1 MRVFLLT
8 FCLCVAGLAGL
19 RAEQYTVSGYV
30 SDRATGESLISASV
44 FDLASGKGMVTNPYG
59 FYSLTLPEGAVRLR
73 YSYVGYAPQ
82 VVELRLERDTVINIR
97 LGEDNLLQEVTVTGH
112 NADLGLQGAQ
122 MSAVEVPV
130 AQLKA
135 VPALLG
141 ETDVVKALQLM
152 PGVQDGTEG
161 SAGFYVRGG
170 GPDENLFLLDG
181 VPVYNI
187 NHLGGFFSVFNG
199 DAVKNVTLYKGG
211 FPARF
216 GGRLSSVLDVRMK
229 DGNNQRLAGSV
240 SVGLISAKLNLEGPL
255 FSPNTTFNISAR
267 RTYFDVLAQP
277 VLWVM
282 KKQEDYDR
290 LSAGYYFYDL
300 NAKVSHRF
308 SDRDRLYLSFYMGDD
323 AVYTRMK
330 DEWGSSTDE
339 MRVDWG
345 WGNLVGAL
353 RWNHVFGNK
362 LFMNATATYTQ
373 YRFNMDNRYREE
385 SPGSGYLYEASAGY
399 RSGIHDWTAKAD
411 FDYALASSHSLK
423 FGAGYTAHL
432 FRPGVSAAR
441 MEENAGDGLPGDRLE
456 TETGDENVFAHE
468 AFAYVEDNFSIGHLL
483 KANAGL
489 HYSAFVVQGKL
500 YHSLQPRLSA
510 RLLITD
516 DLSFKAGYAYMNQY
530 VHLLSNNGINLP
542 TDLWVPVTRRIEPMK
557 AHQVSA
563 GFFYNLLDLL
573 DLSVEAYYKPMDNLI
588 EYKDGASFL
597 ATGTGWEDKVSV
609 GRGWA
614 YGVELL
620 VQKSVG
626 NTTGWVGYTW
636 SKSDRLFDRP
646 GQELNFGRVF
656 PAKYDRRHDVSVV
669 VSHKFSERFD
679 ISGTWVFSTGNA
691 ATLNMQTYDPLPGF
705 VDDNGEIGYESD
717 VPYIAQRNNF
727 RYPAYHRLDLGVNFH
742 KKKKRGTRTWNI
754 SVYNAY
760 NSMNP
765 FLIYPDTD
773 PQGRPVLT
781 KLTLFPIIPS
791 VSYTFKW

>member
-8 FCLCVAGLAGL
+8 LCLCVAGLAGL
-19 RAEQYTVSGYV
+19 RAEQHTVSGYV

-59 FYSLTLPEGAVRLR
+59 FYSLTLPGGTVRLR

-82 VVELRLERDTVINIR
+82 VVELRLDRDTALNVR
-97 LGEDNLLQEVTVTGH
+97 LDEDNLLQEVTVTGH

-339 MRVDWG
+339 MRVDFALPRSVSG
-345 WGNLVGAL
+345 MRADADARIAHTDGAL
-353 RWNHVFGNK
+353 KIVSANGREGKVFYK
-362 LFMNATATYTQ
+362 TY
-373 YRFNMDNRYREE
+373 YRKEDLYDNRYDPAFSPKAYNGQTIRARYRTAGGARVRLFCEDLHGGKTYFSEE
-385 SPGSGYLYEASAGY
+385 GATEWKIEVAKTALIGKIGLAVRTEEGGEVRLTSDLAGTATLYDVSGQLVSRHALEAGDNVLPAPGSAGY
-399 RSGIHDWTAKAD
+399 
-411 FDYALASSHSLK
+411 Y
-423 FGAGYTAHL
+423 
-432 FRPGVSAAR
+432 
-441 MEENAGDGLPGDRLE
+441 
-456 TETGDENVFAHE
+456 
-468 AFAYVEDNFSIGHLL
+468 LL
-483 KANAGL
+483 R
-489 HYSAFVVQGKL
+489 VVL
-500 YHSLQPRLSA
+500 
-510 RLLITD
+510 
-516 DLSFKAGYAYMNQY
+516 
-530 VHLLSNNGINLP
+530 
-542 TDLWVPVTRRIEPMK
+542 
-557 AHQVSA
+557 
-563 GFFYNLLDLL
+563 
-573 DLSVEAYYKPMDNLI
+573 
-588 EYKDGASFL
+588 
-597 ATGTGWEDKVSV
+597 
-609 GRGWA
+609 
-614 YGVELL
+614 
-620 VQKSVG
+620 
-626 NTTGWVGYTW
+626 
-636 SKSDRLFDRP
+636 
-646 GQELNFGRVF
+646 
-656 PAKYDRRHDVSVV
+656 
-669 VSHKFSERFD
+669 
-679 ISGTWVFSTGNA
+679 
-691 ATLNMQTYDPLPGF
+691 
-705 VDDNGEIGYESD
+705 DNGRAETYHLQ
-717 VPYIAQRNNF
+717 VVNN
-727 RYPAYHRLDLGVNFH
+727 
-742 KKKKRGTRTWNI
+742 
-754 SVYNAY
+754 
-760 NSMNP
+760 
-765 FLIYPDTD
+765 
-773 PQGRPVLT
+773 
-781 KLTLFPIIPS
+781 
-791 VSYTFKW
+791 